1 MKKVIC
7 SRQVLPSKKPLKAIL
22 ASSTLL
28 ALLLPL
34 SAMSATSDDATLD
47 NGERISATL
56 SDVNNSEPVNDQKV
70 NEITNVSKSSQ
81 ESTAPENVNTGNISS
96 DTSTGNDTGKQE
108 QNVDP
113 EVDHQSTNK
122 GSVTSA
128 LDEVEGRASN
138 NAQTESREI
147 TKDEEIADN
156 NKSWMSLEYLLG
168 GGLLLLLLSSG
179 FLLFRKI
186 GSLND
191 ENEELFNENSAL
203 KEKITGNTTELKTS
217 KREILQ
223 LQSEIRE
230 LKITS
235 EAEQSS
241 PSSVNTDA
249 SDLSLMPSLITPETL
264 AIEDLTQSDRS
275 QLTSIFE
282 NWLKTN
288 RGNTKVDDL
297 IPEHIQKKLK
307 HWHYAIELWGQG
319 SGLDSVDITK
329 NTMHT
334 AVISLIKNVNEGY
347 AYCYIKPN
355 SMSSLWKNKAW
366 YTVEKVNGTLKLTGE
381 LLESN

>member
-81 ESTAPENVNTGNISS
+81 ESTAPENVNTGNIFS
-96 DTSTGNDTGKQE
+96 DTSTSNDTGKQE

-191 ENEELFNENSAL
+191 ENEELFNEPQ
-203 KEKITGNTTELKTS
+203 
-217 KREILQ
+217 EIQ
-223 LQSEIRE
+223 
-230 LKITS
+230 
-235 EAEQSS
+235 
-241 PSSVNTDA
+241 
-249 SDLSLMPSLITPETL
+249 
-264 AIEDLTQSDRS
+264 
-275 QLTSIFE
+275 
-282 NWLKTN
+282 
-288 RGNTKVDDL
+288 
-297 IPEHIQKKLK
+297 
-307 HWHYAIELWGQG
+307 
-319 SGLDSVDITK
+319 
-329 NTMHT
+329 
-334 AVISLIKNVNEGY
+334 
-347 AYCYIKPN
+347 
-355 SMSSLWKNKAW
+355 
-366 YTVEKVNGTLKLTGE
+366 
-381 LLESN
+381 

>member
-7 SRQVLPSKKPLKAIL
+7 SPQVRLPQKMLKAML
-22 ASSTLL
+22 VSSMVVG
-28 ALLLPL
+28 LLLPL
-34 SAMSATSDDATLD
+34 SAVAADDDLDSLTNPVRAENLD
-47 NGERISATL
+47 NNINL
-56 SDVNNSEPVNDQKV
+56 STNDTVNS
-70 NEITNVSKSSQ
+70 
-81 ESTAPENVNTGNISS
+81 NVNGDLPDNENNENKESSAVTKNIDVKKESS
-96 DTSTGNDTGKQE
+96 TIENSNTTDLSISEEGK
-108 QNVDP
+108 
-113 EVDHQSTNK
+113 
-122 GSVTSA
+122 SVTSA
-128 LDEVEGRASN
+128 FDEVEKRASSDPTPKATTVN
-138 NAQTESREI
+138 NEV
-147 TKDEEIADN
+147 AD
-156 NKSWMSLEYLLG
+156 KEPSWMSMEYLLG
-168 GGLLLLLLSSG
+168 GGLLLLLLG
-179 FLLFRKI
+179 GGLLLFGKI
-186 GSLND
+186 NELKND
-191 ENEELFNENSAL
+191 NKNLAHNNANLQRQSDKQTKLANSAQKENKKLVSDIELL
-203 KEKITGNTTELKTS
+203 KRRLDEQHTDPVEIDNEL
-217 KREILQ
+217 
-223 LQSEIRE
+223 
-230 LKITS
+230 
-235 EAEQSS
+235 
-241 PSSVNTDA
+241 SSV
-249 SDLSLMPSLITPETL
+249 LLVETPELT
-264 AIEDLTQSDRS
+264 IIDDLNKSDRS